1 MNLFPITNLAHKV
14 LTVSELNNSTKQLL
28 EQNIPLLWIKGEIS
42 NLKRYQSGHW
52 YFSLKDNQAQVRC
65 VLFSHKNQL
74 IDWQPK
80 DGMQAEV
87 LALITLYEPRG
98 DFQLNVETMR
108 RAGLGELFEMFE
120 KLKAKLQQAG
130 LFSPTK
136 KKPLPAFPKQ
146 VGIITSLDTAAL
158 RDILSTLRRR
168 MPFLPVIIYPTLV
181 QGKTAANSIA
191 ATIQLACQRA
201 ESDVLILCRG
211 GGSIEDLWA
220 FNEEVVALAIS
231 VSSIPIISGI
241 GHETDFTIADF
252 VADMRAPTPTAA
264 AELVSKDRTE
274 LSHRLNA
281 LHQHMRRTA
290 LHRIER
296 AMQQMDI
303 LSHRLIYPGDKIKQ
317 QATHRQHLQ
326 DRLIKTWAYQLE
338 KKQWKLLNFH
348 QRLMASSPRI
358 SRLQEQQNELV
369 SRLCYGYS
377 RYFETLSARLR
388 HLQMQLSHLN
398 PQAVLERGYSITHA
412 KNGTIIRDSKQIH
425 SGDRIQVKFA
435 RGMCEADVSITRD
448 SDPYK

>member
-1 MNLFPITNLAHKV
+1 MSLFPITNLAHKV
-14 LTVSELNNSTKQLL
+14 LTVSELNNNTKQLL
-28 EQNIPLLWIKGEIS
+28 EQNIPLMWINGEIS

-65 VLFSHKNQL
+65 VLFSHKNQF

-80 DGMQAEV
+80 DGMQVEV
-87 LALITLYEPRG
+87 LALVTLYEPRG
-98 DFQLNVETMR
+98 DFQLNVEIMR
-108 RAGLGELFEMFE
+108 HAGLGKLFEMFE
-120 KLKAKLQQAG
+120 KLKTKLQQAG
-130 LFSPTK
+130 LFSPAQ

-168 MPFLPVIIYPTLV
+168 MPFLPVIVYPTLV

-191 ATIQLACQRA
+191 DTIKLACRRA
-201 ESDVLILCRG
+201 ESDILILCRG

-231 VSSIPIISGI
+231 TSSIPIVSGI

-264 AELVSKDRTE
+264 AELVSKDRIE
-274 LSHRLNA
+274 LSHRLNT
-281 LHQHMRRTA
+281 LHQHMHRTT

-296 AMQQMDI
+296 AMQQMDT

-317 QATHRQHLQ
+317 QVIHQQHLQ
-326 DRLIKTWAYQLE
+326 DQLITTWAHQLE
-338 KKQWKLLNFH
+338 KRQWKLLDLN
-348 QRLMASSPRI
+348 QRLIASSPRI
-358 SRLQEQQNELV
+358 ARLQEQQNELV
-369 SRLCYGYS
+369 SRLGNAYS
-377 RYFETLSARLR
+377 RYSETLSARLKN
-388 HLQMQLSHLN
+388 LQMQLSHLN

-412 KNGTIIRDSKQIH
+412 KDGVIIRDSKQIH

-435 RGMCEADVSITRD
+435 HGMCEADVSTTRD
-448 SDPYK
+448 PDQYE